1 MRDHKESLITIP
13 LSAASPKPRVS
24 VNCVLNVGALKQ
36 VHVCPRSFEGRG
48 LAFESAAL

>member
-1 MRDHKESLITIP
+1 MRDCEEPLITIP
-13 LSAASPKPRVS
+13 LSEHQPKLRIPVS
-24 VNCVLNVGALKQ
+24 CVLDVGALKQ